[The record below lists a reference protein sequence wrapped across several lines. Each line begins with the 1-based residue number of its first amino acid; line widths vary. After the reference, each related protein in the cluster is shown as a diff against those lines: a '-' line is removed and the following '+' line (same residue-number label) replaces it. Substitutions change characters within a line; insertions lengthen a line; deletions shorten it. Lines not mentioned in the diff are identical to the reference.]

1 MSTSSLRAVAV
12 IELGDCR
19 QAAASHSARKFAG
32 RSLKGQSLVNRM
44 VRRISD
50 SLLVK
55 EILISGEQLPAT
67 VLTAGIAGAQVLDC
81 PNTHVIE
88 RLAAAADRTDSD
100 WVVFLPGNRPFVD
113 PALVDRLLSEAGRA
127 TDCDYVGFFSPRG
140 GWQRMQQ
147 LGLAAEICHA
157 DALRR
162 LRRNLDRMSITTENM
177 SLSAWFQ
184 DAPGV
189 YQMRF
194 IPVPKELDRNDLR
207 FAIENER
214 DWENA
219 KQLCDSMAGDETQW
233 QPLAEIALANT
244 DLRLSHP
251 STDHAPPRC
260 LAPTVPITLRRE
272 SPAADGDYHVG

>member
-1 MSTSSLRAVAV
+1 MSASSIRAVAV

-19 QAAASHSARKFAG
+19 PSANSHPAHRFAG
-32 RSLKGQSLVNRM
+32 RNLKGQSLISRM

-55 EILISGEQLPAT
+55 EIAISGEQLPASI
-67 VLTAGIAGAQVLDC
+67 LTAGILGARVLDH

-113 PALVDRLLSEAGRA
+113 PVLVDRLLSEAGRA

-162 LRRNLDRMSITTENM
+162 LRRNLDRMSSAPESM

-194 IPVPKELDRNDLR
+194 IPVPKELDRHDLR
-207 FAIENER
+207 FAVENEQ
-214 DWENA
+214 DWDNA
-219 KQLCDSMAGDETQW
+219 QLLCDAIAGDETQW
-233 QPLAEIALANT
+233 QPLAEIALAHT
-244 DLRLSHP
+244 ERRLP
-251 STDHAPPRC
+251 
-260 LAPTVPITLRRE
+260 VE
-272 SPAADGDYHVG
+272 G

>member
-1 MSTSSLRAVAV
+1 MSKSIRAVAV

-19 QAAASHSARKFAG
+19 QTEHSHPAAKFAE
-32 RSLKGQSLVNRM
+32 RNLKGQSLISRM
-44 VRRISD
+44 VRRLSD
-50 SLLVK
+50 SPIV
-55 EILISGEQLPAT
+55 EHIVISGEQLPST
-67 VLTAGIAGAQVLDC
+67 ILTSGIPGAVVLDL

-88 RLAAAADRTDSD
+88 RLAAAADRTDAD

-113 PALVDRLLSEAGRA
+113 PVLIDRLLSEAGRA

-147 LGLAAEICHA
+147 LGLAGEICHA

-162 LRRNLDRMSITTENM
+162 LRRNLDRMRCTTDNM

-194 IPVPKELDRNDLR
+194 IPVPTELDREDLR
-207 FAIENER
+207 FTVENER
-214 DWENA
+214 DWDNA
-219 KQLCDSMAGDETQW
+219 KVLCDSIASDETQW
-233 QPLAEIALANT
+233 QPLADIALANA
-244 DLRLSHP
+244 DLRN
-251 STDHAPPRC
+251 
-260 LAPTVPITLRRE
+260 
-272 SPAADGDYHVG
+272 